1 MTILN
6 VLIFYMVVVQK
17 NYTWLVDKAPL
28 QGTGAMRFRL
38 QMRVAKQF
46 YSLMLL

>member
-1 MTILN
+1 MTTLN
-6 VLIFYMVVVQK
+6 VLIFYMVIVQK

-28 QGTGAMRFRL
+28 QGTGAMCFLL
-38 QMRVAKQF
+38 QTSVAEQL